1 MRPLSAGMLVWMLVA
16 CSNAQDLRAVPAMR
30 AAQQRTVSDGTSG
43 YQYATIF
50 SFQGF
55 NGAIPDGVLVYFKG
69 KLYGTT
75 MAGGYYSAGTVFSVT
90 PSGEETV
97 LHSFGQSGDGVEP
110 EAGLTVLD
118 GVLYGTTYS
127 GGTYNHGIVF
137 SITPS
142 GRERVLYSFGYQA
155 GDGANLVAGLTP
167 LNGVLYGTT
176 PYGGAGNAGTAFEIT
191 TAGKEKVIYYF
202 PDYSKKDGENPFAG
216 LLAYKG
222 KFYGTTVT
230 WGPCGEGTV
239 YSLTPTGRV
248 HTIYG
253 FPCRRYDGSNPQ
265 GALAVV
271 NGVLYGTTTYGGKAF
286 YNDGTVFSVTL
297 SGKEKVLFNF
307 VPPSE
312 YGAGPNTALVLQKGV
327 LYGTTPSEAANGD
340 GAVYSITPSGQA
352 AVLHSFGI
360 PPDGA
365 TPLAGLAN
373 VNGTLYGTT
382 SAGGGVGNAG
392 TIFRVTP

>member
-1 MRPLSAGMLVWMLVA
+1 M
-16 CSNAQDLRAVPAMR
+16 PAAR
-30 AAQQRTVSDGTSG
+30 QGSVSHATSG

-75 MAGGYYSAGTVFSVT
+75 MAGGYYSGGIVFSVT
-90 PSGEETV
+90 PSGKETV
-97 LHSFGQSGDGVEP
+97 LHNFGESGDGIEP

-118 GVLYGTTYS
+118 GVLYGTTYA

-137 SITPS
+137 SITP
-142 GRERVLYSFGYQA
+142 GGQERILYSFGYQA

-230 WGPCGEGTV
+230 SGPCQEGTV
-239 YSLTPTGRV
+239 YSLTPAGKE

-253 FPCRRYDGSNPQ
+253 FPCQRYDGTNPE

-297 SGKEKVLFNF
+297 SGRERVLFDF
-307 VPPSE
+307 VPGSE
-312 YGAGPNTALVLQKGV
+312 YGTGPNTALVLQKRV
-327 LYGTTPSEAANGD
+327 LYGTTPSEAANGA

-352 AVLHSFGI
+352 DVLHSFGI

-373 VNGTLYGTT
+373 VKGTLYGTT
-382 SAGGGVGNAG
+382 SEGGGVGNAG
-392 TIFRVTP
+392 TIFRLTP